1 MAKKTEIKKEES
13 TIPQIEKEESTIPQ
27 NVDIGEILKM
37 MISLRQDMDVV
48 KAQNEQLKKEKEE
61 LTTLR
66 NNNFNTN
73 ERVTIINMFEGLSL
87 NLKIDDFGRKKAI
100 NGFGGILRVSFD
112 EAEDIIRLNQ
122 RFAKLGFFIIEDRKH
137 VERLFLTEE
146 YEKFVDK
153 TTLLKLHSVDNKT
166 LTSIYNNANI
176 RYQEMI
182 RNKFITEYLKN
193 DDMRFRDTN
202 KLKLLSKL
210 SGEDLL
216 TKVTEAERENQYRQA
231 ID

>member
-1 MAKKTEIKKEES
+1 MAKEIKNEKKE
-13 TIPQIEKEESTIPQ
+13 
-27 NVDIGEILKM
+27 NVTPPNTDMSKILEM
-37 MISLRQDMDVV
+37 MTSLRQDLETL
-48 KAQNEQLKKEKEE
+48 KTQNEQLKKEKDE
-61 LTTLR
+61 LIIMR
-66 NNNFNTN
+66 NNNNTN
-73 ERVTIINMFEGLSL
+73 EKVTIINMFEGLSL
-87 NLKIDDFGRKKAI
+87 NLKIDDFGRKKSI

-112 EAEDIIRLNQ
+112 EAEDIVRLNQ
-122 RFAKLGFFIIEDRKH
+122 RFAKLGYFIIEDRNH
-137 VERLFLTEE
+137 VERLYLTEE

-153 TTLLKLHSVDNKT
+153 TTLSKLHSLDNKM

-182 RNKFITEYLKN
+182 RNKFVTEYLKN

-216 TKVTEAERENQYRQA
+216 TKVTEVERENQYRQA